1 MLNTKVFSLFTL
13 EHYMDKSETTTPSWI
28 GNGYAHWPEELLGR
42 RFEALLVDEP
52 VPHVLRVTLN
62 RPEASNAFTTLAGRE
77 LYEVFGPLEIVRT
90 RFRCV
95 VLTGAGDKAFC
106 AGGDLKERKLL
117 SEDEWVLQHELL
129 ERSFRAIL
137 NAPVPVVAAINGAA
151 FGGGL
156 ELALL
161 CDFAY
166 ASRTARFALTET
178 SLGIMPGGGGT
189 QTLAR
194 AVGERRAKELILA
207 ALPFS
212 AQEAHDWGLVNRLCE
227 PESLMA
233 ETLAIAGRIAGNAPI
248 SVRQAKHAIHHG
260 LQLDLASGMHFEI
273 EAYQRMVKSRDRIE
287 GVAAFNEKRK
297 PRFEGR

>member
-1 MLNTKVFSLFTL
+1 M
-13 EHYMDKSETTTPSWI
+13 
-28 GNGYAHWPEELLGR
+28 
-42 RFEALLVDEP
+42 
-52 VPHVLRVTLN
+52 LRVTIN
-62 RPEASNAFTTLAGRE
+62 RPDASNAFTTVTARE
-77 LYEVFGPLEIVRT
+77 LYDVFAPLEIVRT

-117 SEDEWVLQHELL
+117 SEDEWVLQHELM
-129 ERSFRAIL
+129 ERTVRAIV
-137 NAPVPVVAAINGAA
+137 ASPVPIVAAVNGAA
-151 FGGGL
+151 YGGGL

-166 ASRTARFALTET
+166 AATTARFALTET
-178 SLGIMPGGGGT
+178 SLGIMPGAGGT

-207 ALPFS
+207 AKPFS
-212 AQEAHDWGLVNRLCE
+212 AQQAYDWGVVNALHE
-227 PESLMA
+227 PDQLMA
-233 ETLAIAGRIAGNAPI
+233 QTLDIAERIASNAPLA
-248 SVRQAKHAIHHG
+248 VRQAKHSIHHG
-260 LQLDLASGMHFEI
+260 LQQDLATSMHFEI

>member
-1 MLNTKVFSLFTL
+1 MT
-13 EHYMDKSETTTPSWI
+13 SWV
-28 GNGYAHWPEELLGR
+28 GNGYAGWAEGLLKR
-42 RFEALLVDEP
+42 SFETLLVDEP
-52 VPHVLRVTLN
+52 LPHVLRVVIN
-62 RPEASNAFTTLAGRE
+62 RPDASNAFTTVSARE
-77 LYEVFGPLEIVRT
+77 LYDVFSPLEIERT

-117 SEDEWVLQHELL
+117 SEDEWVLQHELM
-129 ERSFRAIL
+129 ERTVRAIV
-137 NAPVPVVAAINGAA
+137 ASPVPIVAAVNGAA
-151 FGGGL
+151 YGGGL

-166 ASRTARFALTET
+166 ASKTARFALTET
-178 SLGIMPGGGGT
+178 SLGIMPGAGGT

-194 AVGERRAKELILA
+194 TVGEKRAKELILA
-207 ALPFS
+207 AKSFN
-212 AQEAHDWGLVNRLCE
+212 AQEALDWGVMNQLSE
-227 PESLMA
+227 PDQLMA
-233 ETLAIAGRIAGNAPI
+233 DTLAIAERIANNAPLA
-248 SVRQAKHAIHHG
+248 VRQAKHSIHHG
-260 LQLDLASGMHFEI
+260 LQQDLATGMHFEL

>member
-1 MLNTKVFSLFTL
+1 MT
-13 EHYMDKSETTTPSWI
+13 SWV
-28 GNGYAHWPEELLGR
+28 GNGYAGWAEGLLKR
-42 RFEALLVDEP
+42 SFETLLVDEP
-52 VPHVLRVTLN
+52 LPHVLRVVIN
-62 RPEASNAFTTLAGRE
+62 RPDASNAFTTVSARE
-77 LYEVFGPLEIVRT
+77 LYDVFSPLEIERT

-117 SEDEWVLQHELL
+117 SEDEWVLQHELM
-129 ERSFRAIL
+129 ERTVRAIV
-137 NAPVPVVAAINGAA
+137 ASPVPIVAAVNGAA
-151 FGGGL
+151 YGGGL

-166 ASRTARFALTET
+166 ASKTARFALTET
-178 SLGIMPGGGGT
+178 SLGIMPGAGGT

-194 AVGERRAKELILA
+194 TVGEKRAKELILA
-207 ALPFS
+207 AKPFN
-212 AQEAHDWGLVNRLCE
+212 AQEALDWGVVNQLSE
-227 PESLMA
+227 PDQLMTD
-233 ETLAIAGRIAGNAPI
+233 TLAIAERIANNAPLA
-248 SVRQAKHAIHHG
+248 VRQAKHSIHHG
-260 LQLDLASGMHFEI
+260 LQQDLATGMHFEL

>member
-1 MLNTKVFSLFTL
+1 MS
-13 EHYMDKSETTTPSWI
+13 SWI
-28 GNGYAHWPEELLGR
+28 GNGYEGWAA
-42 RFEALLVDEP
+42 ALLQRAFETLQVDEP
-52 VPHVLRVTLN
+52 LPHVLRVVIN
-62 RPEASNAFTTLAGRE
+62 RPEAANAFTTCTARE
-77 LYEVFGPLEIVRT
+77 LYEVFAPLEIERT

-117 SEDEWVLQHELL
+117 SEDEWVLQHELM
-129 ERSFRAIL
+129 ERTVRAIV
-137 NAPVPVVAAINGAA
+137 ASPVPVVAAVNGAA
-151 FGGGL
+151 YGGGL

-178 SLGIMPGGGGT
+178 SLGIMPGAGGT

-194 AVGERRAKELILA
+194 AVGEKRAKELILA
-207 ALPFS
+207 AKPFN
-212 AQEAHDWGLVNRLCE
+212 AEQALDWGVVNQLCE
-227 PESLMA
+227 PDQLMD
-233 ETLAIAGRIAGNAPI
+233 ETLAIAGRIAGNAPLA
-248 SVRQAKHAIHHG
+248 VRQAKHAIHHG
-260 LQLDLASGMHFEI
+260 LQQDLATGMQFEI

-297 PRFEGR
+297 PRFDGH